1 MATISVDESENL
13 EKAIKRFKRMVEKE
27 GIIREFKKREY
38 FVKPSATLHQKK
50 TTLERKLLNKRRK
63 SERKDYQFGKKEA
76 FQLPDSPT
84 ELLGL
89 LMRLQAPGKI

>member
-1 MATISVDESENL
+1 MASIIVDDNENL

-50 TTLERKLLNKRRK
+50 TTLERKLLNKKRK
-63 SERKDYQFGKKEA
+63 AEKKE
-76 FQLPDSPT
+76 F
-84 ELLGL
+84 
-89 LMRLQAPGKI
+89 